1 MTSSTAIL
9 KVKNLNVELGGEK
22 VIANLSFEVEEG
34 EILTILGPN
43 GAGKTVLLR
52 TLLGFLPYQ
61 GEILWQKKVKIGYL
75 PQGLTQ
81 LKVKDLPLAV
91 EEFFG
96 LKGISRKETLEF
108 LKLVGIEKKSFL
120 KKRIGDLSTGQ
131 FQRMLVAW
139 VLASKPEVLLFD
151 EPTTGIDIGGEET
164 IYSLLHRF
172 WKRGNLTIMLV
183 THDLNIVYKYSSRV
197 LCLSKKGIACS
208 GQPKEILNPKL
219 LEKIYGTEIKFYE
232 HKAP

>member
-1 MTSSTAIL
+1 MTSEIL

-22 VIANLSFEVEEG
+22 VIENLSFEVKKG

-43 GAGKTVLLR
+43 GAGKTVLLK
-52 TLLGFLPYQ
+52 TLLGFLPHQ
-61 GEILWQKKVKIGYL
+61 GEVSWQKKVKIGYL

-81 LKVKDLPLAV
+81 LKVKDLPLSV

-96 LKGISRKETLEF
+96 LKGATKKETLQF
-108 LKLVGIEKKSFL
+108 LKSVGIKEESFL

-139 VLASKPEVLLFD
+139 VLISKPEVLLFD

-172 WKRGNLTIMLV
+172 WQEGNLTILLV
-183 THDLNIVYKYSSRV
+183 THDLNIVYKYSSNV
-197 LCLSKKGIACS
+197 LCVSKKGVACS
-208 GQPKEILNPKL
+208 GPPKEILTSGL
-219 LEKIYGTEIKFYE
+219 LEKIYGTEVKFYQ
-232 HKAP
+232 HSPR